1 MSKKIV
7 IVTVISLLLLGIG
20 FYFGR
25 KTTPLKVVTE
35 YVKGEIIRD
44 TIVIPQPTFVEI
56 PAKPKYIYKHDTLII
71 DSIIYISESI
81 DTTAILQ
88 DYILTRTYEFNVFN
102 LDTLGKFD
110 VKQKIGYNKLLS
122 FDYTFTPITKQITR
136 LREPLFTPFV
146 SAGYSTNQTVLLGG
160 GVYYKNIGLEYN
172 MNVSTNDRIWSWQVD
187 DPIIFNR
194 LNKNEVYHTFKL
206 NYRF

>member
-1 MSKKIV
+1 MSSYLKIAIV
-7 IVTVISLLLLGIG
+7 IVVFVAG
-20 FYFGR
+20 FFLGR
-25 KTTPLKVVTE
+25 KTINVKEKIE
-35 YVKGEIIRD
+35 YVKGETIRD
-44 TIVIPQPTFVEI
+44 TIVINEPTFVEI
-56 PAKPKYIYKHDTLII
+56 SSKPKYIYKYDTIVVDNI
-71 DSIIYISESI
+71 QYISEKV
-81 DTTAILQ
+81 DTSAIIQ
-88 DYILTRTYEFNVFN
+88 DYILMRTYEYNVFN
-102 LDTLGKFD
+102 SPTLGKFD
-110 VKQKIGYNKLLS
+110 VKQQIGYNKLLS

-160 GVYYKNIGLEYN
+160 GFYYKNIGLEYN

-194 LNKNEVYHTFKL
+194 LNKNEVYHTFKF